1 MDDRLTE
8 DLPFKVLRRE
18 WQPVAISVGLKQGQV
33 KSLYSEYRNCHC
45 TAYYRVV
52 SS

>member
-18 WQPVAISVGLKQGQV
+18 WQPVFYLFGLCVEKV
-33 KSLYSEYRNCHC
+33 
-45 TAYYRVV
+45 
-52 SS
+52 